1 MRIYPKDLVDKQ
13 EVEIIPPAI
22 IPEAEQEE
30 VIEAQENVPTT
41 VDEKFVIK
49 VGDLW
54 FKLLCPYTLVESRD
68 DAAILSADVARAQS
82 HRILR
87 IKKMKNEILPA

>member
-1 MRIYPKDLVDKQ
+1 MRIYEKDLVDKQ

-30 VIEAQENVPTT
+30 VIEAQEDVAAP

-54 FKLLCPYTLVESRD
+54 FKLLLPFTLVESRD
-68 DAAILSADVARAQS
+68 DATILSADVARAQS

-87 IKKMKNEILPA
+87 IKKMQNDILPA

>member
-13 EVEIIPPAI
+13 EVEIIPPAV

-30 VIEAQENVPTT
+30 VIEAQEDVPAP

-49 VGDLW
+49 VGDVW
-54 FKLLCPYTLVESRD
+54 FKLLCPFTLVEEREN
-68 DAAILSADVARAQS
+68 AAILSADVARAQS

-87 IKKMKNEILPA
+87 IKKMQNEILPV